1 MDIVWKY
8 KIDVADQKIF
18 EELEQEQGIVIP
30 EALKSL
36 ILEANA
42 ATPSKCH
49 FVVEASEHILGAV
62 LSFNRDEEDTDTIF
76 TALTA
81 VADKNLLP
89 FAIDPFGNYICLD
102 LKKGDV
108 IFWDHETGN
117 ASIADTSLPDFLAG
131 LY

>member
-18 EELEQEQGIVIP
+18 EELEQELGIVFP
-30 EALKSL
+30 EDLKSL

-49 FVVEASEHILGAV
+49 FMVGALEHILGAV
-62 LSFNRDEEDTDTIF
+62 LSFNRNEEDTDTIF

-102 LKKGDV
+102 LKKGEV
-108 IFWDHETGN
+108 VFWDHETGS
-117 ASIADTSLPDFLAG
+117 ASTTDTSLLDFLAE